1 MVATYIILIV
11 SILFIFLTVILL
23 LLRNKTWIK
32 ELEKNIQKIS
42 NILTFTSVL
51 LAILAIS
58 ITAIITIATQEKAKV
73 QIGFYTNHGILY
85 SEESRQE
92 ELYLNKDENGN
103 IYKPVTVPL
112 DWKICLTN
120 EGNIATKNMIV
131 KIEFSGIY
139 FKGKLEA
146 NYEFINPI
154 YGNGGY
160 QAIRYKLEQDLY
172 PNDFTYLPEI
182 PFEDMELEDK
192 EAKSISMKIILYDEN
207 DKSKEFNFN
216 IQLEENVDFMNNI

>member
-11 SILFIFLTVILL
+11 SILFIFLTIILL

-58 ITAIITIATQEKAKV
+58 ITAIITIATQEKAKI
-73 QIGFYTNHGILY
+73 QIGFYTNHGMTY
-85 SEESRQE
+85 SEESGQE
-92 ELYLNKDENGN
+92 ELYLNKDENG
-103 IYKPVTVPL
+103 IVSKPEIVPL
-112 DWKICLTN
+112 DWKIRLTN

-131 KIEFSGIY
+131 RIEFSGIY
-139 FKGKLEA
+139 FKDKVEA
-146 NYEFINPI
+146 DYEFTNPI
-154 YGNGGY
+154 YGNEGY
-160 QAIRYKLEQDLY
+160 KTIRYKLEQDLY

-182 PFEDMELEDK
+182 PFENMELEDK
-192 EAKSISMKIILYDEN
+192 EAKSINMKIILYDEN

-216 IQLEENVDFMNNI
+216 IQLEENVDFINNI